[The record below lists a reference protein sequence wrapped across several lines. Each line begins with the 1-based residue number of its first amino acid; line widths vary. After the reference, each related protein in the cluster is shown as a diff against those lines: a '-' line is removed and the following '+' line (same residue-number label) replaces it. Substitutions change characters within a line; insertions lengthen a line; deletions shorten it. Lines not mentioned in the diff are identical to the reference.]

1 MKKKD
6 GGMVLVLYIV
16 ASIAVAVGVIVAL
29 VCRKIF

>member
-6 GGMVLVLYIV
+6 GGMVLVLYMLV
-16 ASIAVAVGVIVAL
+16 SIAVAVGVVVAL